1 MAGWSG
7 RRRNLVVLLFL
18 LPTLLGVLVFN
29 VYPILLNTY
38 ISFTN
43 RNKFRPNPD
52 CSVPTTGVLDPLCW
66 PSFREN
72 APKGIGEPY
81 RLQEPLFKNY
91 SILIGKLFTPDS
103 VMALLR
109 ILLTFVPLI
118 VVARLDAYYE
128 KRGQRPLSSGMMWLI
143 GIAGT
148 IILGWLLKFVAA
160 YTYLMETGDFL
171 FVVFRTLL
179 FVAVRVPI
187 TFVVGLILALILNSK
202 HLPGRTFFRVVL
214 FLPWAASSVAILV
227 ALIWQFIF
235 REQGVLNQVLGFF
248 MPGYKPI
255 SWLNNPTTAFGA
267 IVLADIYFSYPFF
280 MVAILGA
287 LQSISMDMYEAAE
300 IDGANWWQQLTSIT
314 LPLIRPAVLPATV
327 LTSISAFQMFGTAYA
342 ITGGGPQTSALR
354 PGATEF
360 VMVYAYRQ
368 VFQLQDY
375 GRATAFA
382 VIIFIF
388 LFAVT
393 LWSLRFTRITKGAY
407 E

>member
-7 RRRNLVVLLFL
+7 RRKNLIVFLFL

-43 RNKFRPNPD
+43 RNKFHPNPD
-52 CSVPTTGVLDPLCW
+52 CEAGLNGILDPVCW
-66 PSFREN
+66 PMFREN
-72 APKGIGEPY
+72 APKGLGEPY
-81 RLQEPLFKNY
+81 RLQEPLLKNY
-91 SILIGKLFTPDS
+91 IDLIGKLFTADS
-103 VMALLR
+103 LLALLR
-109 ILLTFVPLI
+109 LVLTFVPLI
-118 VVARLDAYYE
+118 IVGQLNKRFE
-128 KRGQRPLSSGMMWLI
+128 KQGNRPLSSTALWLI
-143 GIAGT
+143 GIGAT

-160 YTYLMETGDFL
+160 FTALMETGDFL

-179 FVAVRVPI
+179 FVVARVPI

-202 HLPGRTFFRVVL
+202 HLPGRTFFRVIL

-235 REQGVLNQVLGFF
+235 REQGVLNQVMGFLVQ
-248 MPGYKPI
+248 GYKPV
-255 SWLNNPTTAFGA
+255 SWLNNPTTAFA
-267 IVLADIYFSYPFF
+267 IIVIADIYFSYPFF
-280 MVAILGA
+280 MVSILGA

-300 IDGANWWQQLTSIT
+300 IDGASWWQQLTNIT
-314 LPLIRPAVLPATV
+314 LPLIRPAVLPAAV
-327 LTSISAFQMFGTAYA
+327 LTSISAFQMFGTAFA
-342 ITGGGPQTSALR
+342 ITAGGPRTSALK

-368 VFQLQDY
+368 IFQLQDY
-375 GRATAFA
+375 GKATAFA
-382 VIIFIF
+382 VIIFFF
-388 LFAVT
+388 LFGAT
-393 LWSLRFTRITKGAY
+393 LWSLRITRMTKGAY

>member
-7 RRRNLVVLLFL
+7 RRKNLVVLLFL

-38 ISFTN
+38 VSFTN
-43 RNKFRPNPD
+43 RNKFHPNPD
-52 CSVPTTGVLDPLCW
+52 CEAGLNGILDPLCW
-66 PSFREN
+66 PMFREN
-72 APKGIGEPY
+72 APKGLGEPY
-81 RLQEPLFKNY
+81 RLQEPIYKNY
-91 SILIGKLFTPDS
+91 ATLIGKLFTPDS
-103 VMALLR
+103 ILALLR
-109 ILLTFVPLI
+109 LLLTFVPLI
-118 VVARLDAYYE
+118 VVARLNARYE
-128 KRGQRPLSSGMMWLI
+128 KQGNRPLSSGALWLI
-143 GIAGT
+143 GIGAT

-160 YTYLMETGDFL
+160 FTYLMETGDFL
-171 FVVFRTLL
+171 FVIFRTLL
-179 FVAVRVPI
+179 FVVARVPI
-187 TFVVGLILALILNSK
+187 TFVLGLILALILNSK

-235 REQGVLNQVLGFF
+235 REQGVINQVLGALIA
-248 MPGYKPI
+248 GYKPI
-255 SWLNNPTTAFGA
+255 SWLNNPTTAFAA
-267 IVLADIYFSYPFF
+267 IVIADIYFSYPFF
-280 MVAILGA
+280 MVSILGA
-287 LQSISMDMYEAAE
+287 LQSISVDMYEAAE
-300 IDGANWWQQLTSIT
+300 IDGATWWQQLTNIT

-368 VFQLQDY
+368 IYQLQDY
-375 GRATAFA
+375 GKATAFA

-388 LFAVT
+388 LFATT
-393 LWSLRFTRITKGAY
+393 LWSLRYTRMTKGAY